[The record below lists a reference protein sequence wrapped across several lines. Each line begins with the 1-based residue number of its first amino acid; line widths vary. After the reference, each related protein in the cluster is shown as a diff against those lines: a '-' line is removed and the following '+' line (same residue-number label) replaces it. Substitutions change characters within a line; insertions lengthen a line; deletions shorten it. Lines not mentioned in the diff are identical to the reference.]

1 MKILTKKRICSQTFD
16 DNFLSNP
23 FKKIG
28 FSIFSLVEKE
38 ILEKAQHYF
47 IPKLLYT
54 FENDKKIFLVKE
66 HFDGGNQIF
75 RMFIYTNLLLSGELN
90 KILRQLT
97 RLSEE
102 ITRFYSAEILLALE
116 YLHDELGIVYK

>member
-1 MKILTKKRICSQTFD
+1 MEVVE
-16 DNFLSNP
+16 NFGISIYSN
-23 FKKIG
+23 
-28 FSIFSLVEKE
+28 
-38 ILEKAQHYF
+38 
-47 IPKLLYT
+47 
-54 FENDKKIFLVKE
+54 
-66 HFDGGNQIF
+66 
-75 RMFIYTNLLLSGELN
+75 LLSGELN

>member
-1 MKILTKKRICSQTFD
+1 MTKKYFLLKNISMEVVE
-16 DNFLSNP
+16 NFGISIYSN
-23 FKKIG
+23 
-28 FSIFSLVEKE
+28 
-38 ILEKAQHYF
+38 
-47 IPKLLYT
+47 
-54 FENDKKIFLVKE
+54 
-66 HFDGGNQIF
+66 
-75 RMFIYTNLLLSGELN
+75 LLSGELN